1 MPAVSATW
9 EAEIRESLFETSLG
23 NIVKTFKKE
32 KKKAKVKEPLVLEC
46 YLSGVTGCNT
56 DPRLNQS
63 SHQQSV

>member
-32 KKKAKVKEPLVLEC
+32 KKKAKVKEPL
-46 YLSGVTGCNT
+46 S
-56 DPRLNQS
+56 
-63 SHQQSV
+63 